1 MLQKELISRVAQ
13 STGMTRTR
21 TEELL
26 SASVSVI
33 TQALLDGDSV
43 QLMGLG
49 NLSVKEKPARKMS
62 HPQTH
67 EITIVPAKK
76 QLVFKPTNAIKEELK

>member
-1 MLQKELISRVAQ
+1 MLQKELITRVAQ
-13 STGMTRTR
+13 STGMSRAK

-26 SASVSVI
+26 TATVSSI

-49 NLSVKEKPARKMS
+49 NLSVKEKPSRKMS

-67 EITIVPAKK
+67 EITVVPAKK
-76 QLVFKPTNAIKEELK
+76 QVVFKPTNGVKEELK